1 MSPFSLILPEGGRSA
16 VHKRETI
23 AAFREARDCN
33 RSRAARE
40 LPAVRLLH
48 RPTGQ
53 VIDVPP
59 DADVLALAD
68 AWDAQ

>member
-1 MSPFSLILPEGGRSA
+1 MPFFSLILPEGGRSA
-16 VHKRETI
+16 IHKHETI

-33 RSRAARE
+33 RSRAARD
-40 LPAVRLLH
+40 LPAVQLLH

-59 DADVLALAD
+59 GADVLALAT
-68 AWDAQ
+68 AWDAR